1 MIKMKADEMNEIVGS
16 FISGFGKSNKI
27 DINNA
32 LFIAKELFHIY
43 LPIIYKGAGRNGV
56 KSLELYMIL
65 KNIEPSQKNEEAFS
79 LGNTLAQYSSRELM
93 LIASYLWNKGKS
105 SLNSME
111 REEASLLFQKEFSK
125 FKRDHDT
132 KPTVVS
138 E

>member
-1 MIKMKADEMNEIVGS
+1 MKADEMNEIVGS

-32 LFIAKELFHIY
+32 LFIAKELFHLY
-43 LPIIYKGAGRNGV
+43 LPITYKGAGRNGV

-65 KNIEPSQKNEEAFS
+65 RNIKPSQKNEEVIS
-79 LGNTLAQYSSRELM
+79 IGNTLAQYSSRELM

-111 REEASLLFQKEFSK
+111 REEASILFEKEFSHLK
-125 FKRDHDT
+125 SDHDARSSAA
-132 KPTVVS
+132 VS
-138 E
+138 V